1 MSQSFHYAIALASV
15 GIAFSQ
21 SGKFVDK
28 EVIGHV
34 LRPEK
39 LAADS
44 PHISLLK
51 APVGFQIQKIAEN
64 LGKARIL
71 AVGDDGSVYVTR
83 PDAGDCLLLRDTDG
97 DGRLDQQRVVARKPH
112 LHGIAI
118 HGDSVY
124 FATIHEI
131 YRASRK
137 PDGTLGEL
145 KQIAGNLPDGGQHA
159 NRTVAVGPDGMLYAS
174 VGSTCNACSDPNPEN
189 ATILRMNV
197 DGSGREI
204 FAKGL
209 RNTIGFA
216 WSPDSKQLF
225 GMDHG
230 TDWLG
235 DDEQKEELNL
245 IAKDADYGWPYVYA
259 EGKVNPRVD
268 PPAGVDP
275 EQHAKATNKPVL
287 LYTPHAAPMQM
298 AFYTGSQFPAEY
310 RGDAFV
316 AMRGSWNRKPPSGYE
331 IVRIRFRNGQPTAIE
346 PFLTGFLV
354 QEAGKWG
361 YFGRPVGV
369 AIAKDGSLLI
379 SDDTNGVIYRVS
391 YTGTETRS
399 RTP

>member
-1 MSQSFHYAIALASV
+1 MPETSV
-15 GIAFSQ
+15 
-21 SGKFVDK
+21 
-28 EVIGHV
+28 
-34 LRPEK
+34 R
-39 LAADS
+39 
-44 PHISLLK
+44 
-51 APVGFQIQKIAEN
+51 
-64 LGKARIL
+64 LGSWPSDA
-71 AVGDDGSVYVTR
+71 DGSVYVTR
-83 PDAGDCLLLRDTDG
+83 PEAGDCLLLRDTNG
-97 DGRLDQQRVVARKPH
+97 DGQADQQTVVARKPH

-118 HGDSVY
+118 HGNSVY

-131 YRASRK
+131 YVAPRK

-159 NRTVAVGPDGMLYAS
+159 NRTLGVGPDGKLYVS

-189 ATILRMNV
+189 ATILRMNL
-197 DGSGREI
+197 DGSAREI

-216 WSPDSKQLF
+216 WNPDSRLF

-245 IAKDADYGWPYVYA
+245 IAQGGDYGWPYVYA
-259 EGKVNPRVD
+259 DGKVNPRVD
-268 PPAGVDP
+268 PPAGIDP
-275 EQHAKATNKPVL
+275 EQHARMTSKPVL

-298 AFYTGSQFPAEY
+298 VFYTGSQFPAEY
-310 RGDAFV
+310 RGDVFV

-331 IVRIRFRNGQPTAIE
+331 VVRIRFQNGLPTAFE

-354 QEAGKWG
+354 QEAGAWG

-369 AIAKDGSLLI
+369 AVAKDGSLLV
-379 SDDTNGVIYRVS
+379 SDDANGMIYRVS
-391 YTGTETRS
+391 YTSADTRS